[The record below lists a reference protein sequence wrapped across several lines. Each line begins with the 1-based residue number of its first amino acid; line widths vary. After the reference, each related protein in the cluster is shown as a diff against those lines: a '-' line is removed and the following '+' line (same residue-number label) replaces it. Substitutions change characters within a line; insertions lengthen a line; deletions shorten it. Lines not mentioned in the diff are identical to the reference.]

1 MFLYLI
7 GTVDEKL
14 SICDCLEVEHPQ
26 FWESESLARFNCNLE
41 QKSQENVLLRY
52 PELILGKES
61 AVRFLVG
68 LEK

>member
-14 SICDCLEVEHPQ
+14 SICDCLEAEHPQ
-26 FWESESLARFNCNLE
+26 FEESESLARFNCNLE
-41 QKSQENVLLRY
+41 QKSLENVLLSY
-52 PELILGKES
+52 PELTLGKES
-61 AVRFLVG
+61 AVIFLIS